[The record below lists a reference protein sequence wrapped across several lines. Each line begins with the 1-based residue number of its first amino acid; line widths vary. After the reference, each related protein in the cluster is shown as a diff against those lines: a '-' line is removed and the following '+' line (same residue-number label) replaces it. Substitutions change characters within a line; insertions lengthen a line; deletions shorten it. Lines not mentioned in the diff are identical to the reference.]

1 MTELYQNIPNIQYDI
16 LMTCKYEGKIQ
27 NRNLEIEGD
36 PEITNLRFLE
46 KFDILTL
53 KYNVSNN
60 MSVKLSSNTITELTL
75 KQLVHFV
82 DKYMQQYVLNVDD
95 LELQNLETLVLEN
108 NKLENGQLFNLN
120 KFKKLSNLNVS
131 LNNVDLTHIHN
142 IIGLTQLS
150 VQGCGLK
157 NIDQIISLVNL
168 KELNL
173 SKNIGINL
181 GPLCKVTSITKLLIR
196 ECCLKKNQ
204 INQIAPLSN
213 LEVLDVSFNQLQN
226 IDSLSGLINLKEL
239 VLDSCGLRQLSALK
253 YLVNLRNL
261 NLYNNSNIDVT
272 ELQYLKN
279 ITHLNLY
286 QCGFVSIHVL
296 RPLMNLQSLNIS
308 ENKIV
313 FFDIDLNELKKLE
326 KLNVDG
332 NLINDITSTE
342 ILLNFNNK
350 QRIRYFD
357 ISHQIKPTRK
367 QLRLAQKLRRI
378 ENPNIL
384 LLQIQNKH
392 LTFKTLF
399 YNFKQ
404 QIAVIKEHIHSKH
417 IQNISYIALVFQ
429 QMNQSVYQ

>member
-1 MTELYQNIPNIQYDI
+1 MTELNYNIPNIKYDI
-16 LMTCKYEGKIQ
+16 QMTCKYESKIH

-46 KFDILTL
+46 KFDIQTL

-82 DKYMQQYVLNVDD
+82 DKYMQQYVLNLNVDD

-108 NKLENGQLFNLN
+108 NKLENDQLFNLN
-120 KFKKLSNLNVS
+120 KFKKLHNLNVS
-131 LNNVDLTHIHN
+131 LNNVDLTYIHN

-150 VQGCGLK
+150 IRGCGLK

-168 KELNL
+168 KELDL

-196 ECCLKKNQ
+196 ECCLQ

-226 IDSLSGLINLKEL
+226 IDSLSGLVNLKEL
-239 VLDSCGLRQLSALK
+239 VLDSCGLRKLSALK

-286 QCGFVSIHVL
+286 KCGFVSIHVL
-296 RPLMNLQSLNIS
+296 RPLMNLQNLNIS

-313 FFDIDLNELKKLE
+313 YFDIDLNELQKLE
-326 KLNVDG
+326 KLYVDG

-342 ILLNFNNK
+342 ILLNFNIK

-357 ISHQIKPTRK
+357 ISCQIKPTRK

-392 LTFKTLF
+392 LKFKTLF

-404 QIAVIKEHIHSKH
+404 QIAVIKEHVHSNH

-429 QMNQSVYQ
+429 QMNQSVFQ